1 MLGKSR
7 GAASNDTVS
16 QSKEKR
22 HPFRWV
28 AFVFLTLCVLAY
40 FPSLASLVFLVAALL
55 ICPMRRFRS
64 LDFMQR
70 MEALVAS
77 SGMHANLVLNIAA
90 TIVFLIG
97 AMIAPTSSEATRSA
111 PKATNDGLINATSEI
126 EYSNEPVAIF
136 DYVVCSDED
145 AKLEVTDDIVANKV
159 GPQVVTFRITRG
171 FFRNSE
177 ESVELTVRD
186 TQAPTVEFAADSIE
200 IMAGDEFDPSTNIEM
215 VADPVDGELAEVRE
229 EPIAQKG
236 EVGLD
241 CLYDEGWYLVSP
253 VDTNKV
259 GEQEISVTAV
269 DQHGNKATSSFKIK
283 IADPFEGIQF
293 KQKTSELEYSNKQVD
308 PAKFV
313 ECSNPEVTITADKIA
328 LNKVGDIKVTYTYMK
343 GDATKEEVLTFHV
356 RDTKGPR
363 ITLGENELSI
373 EKGESFDPYE
383 NVASVADEVD
393 GSLERVEGEPENDGD
408 GWYTIQGS
416 YDVDVPSKYY
426 LTVVACDRNGN
437 RESKEFSLLVKD
449 PPSQETESSNQ
460 DDGAPKHDYIVNTST
475 GKFHYPSCR
484 DVKKMKDS
492 NKWDVNTTHDELVS
506 MGYSPCGH
514 CHP

>member
-1 MLGKSR
+1 M
-7 GAASNDTVS
+7 
-16 QSKEKR
+16 
-22 HPFRWV
+22 
-28 AFVFLTLCVLAY
+28 
-40 FPSLASLVFLVAALL
+40 
-55 ICPMRRFRS
+55 
-64 LDFMQR
+64 
-70 MEALVAS
+70 
-77 SGMHANLVLNIAA
+77 
-90 TIVFLIG
+90 
-97 AMIAPTSSEATRSA
+97 
-111 PKATNDGLINATSEI
+111 
-126 EYSNEPVAIF
+126 
-136 DYVVCSDED
+136 
-145 AKLEVTDDIVANKV
+145 
-159 GPQVVTFRITRG
+159 
-171 FFRNSE
+171 
-177 ESVELTVRD
+177 
-186 TQAPTVEFAADSIE
+186 
-200 IMAGDEFDPSTNIEM
+200 
-215 VADPVDGELAEVRE
+215 
-229 EPIAQKG
+229 
-236 EVGLD
+236 
-241 CLYDEGWYLVSP
+241 
-253 VDTNKV
+253 
-259 GEQEISVTAV
+259 
-269 DQHGNKATSSFKIK
+269 
-283 IADPFEGIQF
+283 
-293 KQKTSELEYSNKQVD
+293 
-308 PAKFV
+308 
-313 ECSNPEVTITADKIA
+313 
-328 LNKVGDIKVTYTYMK
+328 
-343 GDATKEEVLTFHV
+343 LTFHV

-393 GSLERVEGEPENDGD
+393 GSLERGEGEPENDGD